1 MDFSIIGIAKASKV
15 YHNQD
20 RIAELNQ
27 KHPVKSIQGQADR
40 VSISASA
47 QQLFL
52 ESKGSQSSSLSQKI
66 SQAPL
71 SGGGTS
77 G

>member
-1 MDFSIIGIAKASKV
+1 MELPIVGIAKASKV

-27 KHPVKSIQGQADR
+27 KHPFKSVQGQEDR

-47 QQLFL
+47 KRLL
-52 ESKGSQSSSLSQKI
+52 TESQNSGSSSPFTKVI
-66 SQAPL
+66 P
-71 SGGGTS
+71 G
-77 G
+77 

>member
-1 MDFSIIGIAKASKV
+1 MDLSIVGIAKASKV

-27 KHPVKSIQGQADR
+27 KHPFKSVQGQEDR

-47 QQLFL
+47 QKLLL
-52 ESKGSQSSSLSQKI
+52 ESQGSQSPSPSIKTPH
-66 SQAPL
+66 APVP
-71 SGGGTS
+71 GEEK
-77 G
+77 

>member
-27 KHPVKSIQGQADR
+27 KHQSKSVQGQEDR

-47 QQLFL
+47 RQSLL
-52 ESKGSQSSSLSQKI
+52 DSKGSQPP
-66 SQAPL
+66 AP
-71 SGGGTS
+71 STTAS
-77 G
+77 

>member
-1 MDFSIIGIAKASKV
+1 MDFSIVGIAKASRV

-27 KHPVKSIQGQADR
+27 KHPFKSVQGQADR

-47 QQLFL
+47 QRLFL
-52 ESKGSQSSSLSQKI
+52 ESQYSQFS
-66 SQAPL
+66 PL
-71 SGGGTS
+71 PRKDP
-77 G
+77 